1 VTQPAVEKK
10 AYRRKIGFLRLW
22 RSGLRNNDE
31 IALRLG
37 TTSRTVSRDLRD
49 LKAKDPKDPTKSKL
63 EASLARM
70 NPDWEAELGEAAAG
84 AGEDDLPPR
93 VWLPPDPGPDWD
105 HMAMVRS
112 VAASERADLRDR
124 LKAAEGLEKRRQF
137 DILHGTTKGKVNWA
151 LLELDDIPVDE
162 RARVF
167 GMLAETMREARA
179 PFLSLP
185 GTTDAQQAVF
195 FALGLQVHAAD
206 AEAVLAEL
214 APARA
219 AAMARAVELTAARSG
234 PPPDITPVDPADYL
248 EIGPELG
255 GGS

>member
-1 VTQPAVEKK
+1 MTQPIVEQK
-10 AYRRKIGFLRLW
+10 AYKRKIGFLRLW
-22 RSGLRNNDE
+22 RQGLRNTDE

-37 TTSRTVSRDLRD
+37 CTSRTVSRDLRD
-49 LKAKDPKDPTKSKL
+49 LRAKDPKDPTKSKL

-70 NPDWEAELGEAAAG
+70 NPAWAEEVGEPPAD
-84 AGEDDLPPR
+84 GELDLPPR

-112 VAASERADLRDR
+112 VAASERAELRDR

-151 LLELDDIPVDE
+151 LLELEDIPLCE
-162 RARVF
+162 RPRLF
-167 GMLAETMREARA
+167 GLLAETMREERA
-179 PFLSLP
+179 PFLALP
-185 GTTDAQQAVF
+185 GTTPAQQAVF
-195 FALGLQVHAAD
+195 FALGLQVHAED

-219 AAMARAVELTAARSG
+219 AALARAAELAAARTG

-248 EIGPELG
+248 EHVPESG

>member
-1 VTQPAVEKK
+1 MTQPIVEQK
-10 AYRRKIGFLRLW
+10 AYKRKIGFLRLW
-22 RSGLRNNDE
+22 RQGLRNTDE

-37 TTSRTVSRDLRD
+37 CTSRTVSRDLRD
-49 LKAKDPKDPTKSKL
+49 LRAKDPKDPTKSKL

-70 NPDWEAELGEAAAG
+70 NPEWADEVGEPAVE
-84 AGEDDLPPR
+84 GEHELPPR

-179 PFLSLP
+179 PFLGLP
-185 GTTDAQQAVF
+185 GTTEAQQAVF
-195 FALGLQVHAAD
+195 FALGLQVHADD

-219 AAMARAVELTAARSG
+219 AAMDRAVELTAARSG

-248 EIGPELG
+248 EIGPGPG
-255 GGS
+255 GGT

>member
-1 VTQPAVEKK
+1 MTQPVVEQK
-10 AYRRKIGFLRLW
+10 AYKRKIGFLRLW
-22 RSGLRNNDE
+22 RQGLRNTDE

-37 TTSRTVSRDLRD
+37 CTSRTVSRDLRD
-49 LKAKDPKDPTKSKL
+49 LRAKDPKDPTKSKL

-70 NPDWEAELGEAAAG
+70 NPAWAEEVGEPPAD
-84 AGEDDLPPR
+84 GELDLPPR

-112 VAASERADLRDR
+112 VAASERAELRDR

-151 LLELDDIPVDE
+151 LLELEDIPLCE
-162 RARVF
+162 RPRLF
-167 GMLAETMREARA
+167 GLLAETMREERA
-179 PFLSLP
+179 PFLALP
-185 GTTDAQQAVF
+185 GTTPAQQAVF
-195 FALGLQVHAAD
+195 FALGLQVHAED

-219 AAMARAVELTAARSG
+219 AALARAAELTAARSG

-248 EIGPELG
+248 EHVPESG

>member
-1 VTQPAVEKK
+1 MTQPIVEQK
-10 AYRRKIGFLRLW
+10 AYKRKIGFLRLW
-22 RSGLRNNDE
+22 RQGLRNTDE

-37 TTSRTVSRDLRD
+37 CTSRTVSRDLRD
-49 LKAKDPKDPTKSKL
+49 LKAKDPKDPTRSKL

-70 NPDWEAELGEAAAG
+70 NPAWADEVGEPVADGEL
-84 AGEDDLPPR
+84 DLPPR

-112 VAASERADLRDR
+112 VASSERADLRDR

-151 LLELDDIPVDE
+151 LLELEDIPVDE
-162 RARVF
+162 RARLF
-167 GMLAETMREARA
+167 GLLAETMREERA
-179 PFLSLP
+179 PFLALQE
-185 GTTDAQQAVF
+185 TTSAQQAVF
-195 FALGLQVHAAD
+195 FALGLQVHADD

-219 AAMARAVELTAARSG
+219 AATARAAELTEARSG
-234 PPPDITPVDPADYL
+234 PPPDITPVDPGDYL
-248 EIGPELG
+248 EMDDPG
-255 GGS
+255 GAG